1 MLQQIYVFLPSC
13 LMCHMDGY
21 YFACSFLS
29 MDTLQQPRRSER
41 LRLLR
46 IAVNSSGREE
56 LHVGDS
62 STMTRSMQSGVP
74 STSTV
79 GVSAE
84 CPAYL
89 LWRVC

>member
-1 MLQQIYVFLPSC
+1 MAIILLAPSYQWI
-13 LMCHMDGY
+13 LY
-21 YFACSFLS
+21 NR
-29 MDTLQQPRRSER
+29 RRSER

-62 STMTRSMQSGVP
+62 SKMTRSMQSGVP

-84 CPAYL
+84 CPICFGVFVKTIAIYPWERRKEL
-89 LWRVC
+89 SR